1 MLVSLLL
8 AARSMAQAV
17 RIKEAS
23 SGEIELSI
31 DRRSERFGVGA
42 DTSAEQSF
50 SSKRA
55 LVSEDI

>member
-31 DRRSERFGVGA
+31 DRRSGRFGVGA
-42 DTSAEQSF
+42 DTRTEQSF
-50 SSKRA
+50 SSNRA